1 MGAHAVEK
9 KKKGQSKLEICGDL
23 SLTVSGSCLVK
34 KFK

>member
-9 KKKGQSKLEICGDL
+9 KKGQSKICGDL
-23 SLTVSGSCLVK
+23 SLTVSGGCLVK